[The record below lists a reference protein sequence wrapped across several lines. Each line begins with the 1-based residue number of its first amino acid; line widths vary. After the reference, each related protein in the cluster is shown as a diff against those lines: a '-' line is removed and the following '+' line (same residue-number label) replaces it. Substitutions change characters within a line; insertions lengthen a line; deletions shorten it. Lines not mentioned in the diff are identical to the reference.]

1 MGRQWFGDFVTPAFW
16 GHLWLAEGP
25 ATYFEAVG
33 GEHAFPGSAFLDR
46 FYADSVTRFL
56 DHDGGGEVSHP
67 LATTAGAAHSLSC
80 QVLDHISVVLSQVC
94 LAHFPPSNKIRLMPS
109 SVWKRHKQALG
120 CTCLLQRMKPAQ
132 NRPLGHQTTEPAVG
146 RVTRSDNEMMF
157 LLSAALSWL
166 R

>member
-46 FYADSVTRFL
+46 FYAESVTRFL

-67 LATTAGAAHSLSC
+67 LATTAGAARSLRLSRASSC
-80 QVLDHISVVLSQVC
+80 FSVLSQVC
-94 LAHFPPSNKIRLMPS
+94 LAQLSHPLATTAGAAHS
-109 SVWKRHKQALG
+109 
-120 CTCLLQRMKPAQ
+120 LQ
-132 NRPLGHQTTEPAVG
+132 
-146 RVTRSDNEMMF
+146 
-157 LLSAALSWL
+157 LSRA
-166 R
+166 